1 MSSFFNI
8 YFYLNFY
15 LTQAL
20 DDSPAMN
27 VPGVGNFENTGKS
40 GRGKWKVRP
49 WLAIRIIQFQNYKG
63 L

>member
-40 GRGKWKVRP
+40 GRGDLIFFKK
-49 WLAIRIIQFQNYKG
+49 LDHD
-63 L
+63 